1 MRSFSKMFTAL
12 SLVALATTPVY
23 ADEAPKAP
31 PKKPAASAGKAE
43 PSQSNG
49 HCMQGSDKSMHDQK
63 MKGRA
68 GKKGKG
74 KMGGMGKME
83 CAGMDGK
90 MKPMGT
96 PKPSDK
102 PATEHDHK

>member
-31 PKKPAASAGKAE
+31 PKKPAASASKAE

-49 HCMQGSDKSMHDQK
+49 HCMQGSDKPMHDQK
-63 MKGRA
+63 MKGHG
-68 GKKGKG
+68 GKKGKAG
-74 KMGGMGKME
+74 MGGMGKMG
-83 CAGMDGK
+83 CAGMDGQ

-96 PKPSDK
+96 AKPSDK
-102 PATEHDHK
+102 PMPEHKHK

>member
-49 HCMQGSDKSMHDQK
+49 HCMQGSDKSM
-63 MKGRA
+63 GRVRQ
-68 GKKGKG
+68 
-74 KMGGMGKME
+74 GGVISAVAVGHRQAALAVMCRG
-83 CAGMDGK
+83 
-90 MKPMGT
+90 
-96 PKPSDK
+96 
-102 PATEHDHK
+102 